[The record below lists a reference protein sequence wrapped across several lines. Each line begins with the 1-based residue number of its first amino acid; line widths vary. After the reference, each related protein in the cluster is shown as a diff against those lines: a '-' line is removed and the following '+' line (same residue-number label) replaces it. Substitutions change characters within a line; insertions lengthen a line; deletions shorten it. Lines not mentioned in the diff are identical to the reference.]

1 VYQWRSLQEQ
11 KLRDSTMQIE
21 AGKDEG
27 CRVMNEEQLAY
38 FIQHFERISHH
49 TLHKLPQSADVIV
62 PVAADYSLT
71 GIRFNSA

>member
-1 VYQWRSLQEQ
+1 
-11 KLRDSTMQIE
+11 
-21 AGKDEG
+21 
-27 CRVMNEEQLAY
+27 MNEEQLAY

-62 PVAADYSLT
+62 PVAADHSLT